1 MIRLLTRADEI
12 YRPLQTRTRLIVVD
26 VRRSLLNGL
35 ITPRQVGLQCF
46 RAHHVLLRSHAI
58 LGSLA

>member
-26 VRRSLLNGL
+26 VRRSSLNGL
-35 ITPRQVGLQCF
+35 ITPRLVGLQCF
-46 RAHHVLLRSHAI
+46 RARHVLPRSHVI
-58 LGSLA
+58 MGRLA